1 VPLIIFLIIQ
11 RKLPAFF
18 YLARPVKQHNHFSGM
33 NIACARAHAKNSI
46 APENI
51 RKIFRAHCRKSRAK
65 ILSTFDNEGS
75 PDTIYESI

>member
-46 APENI
+46 APKYI
-51 RKIFRAHCRKSRAK
+51 RKNFPRTLQEILRKN
-65 ILSTFDNEGS
+65 FVHV
-75 PDTIYESI
+75 